1 MVVRRLTGVTM
12 ADEGAGESH
21 APTVDVVDW
30 VLRVGFA
37 LLFVNVGSEKL
48 FAGPA
53 SYWLTLFHKLGFGLW
68 FMYFTGTLQVI
79 GGLLLL
85 VPKTALIGLV
95 LLGATMAGAVG
106 CHLFLLDTGIGG
118 AIIPGTILIFL
129 IVTAHRRFRDRS
141 NQDPVIIRL

>member
-1 MVVRRLTGVTM
+1 MNDVGIR
-12 ADEGAGESH
+12 S
-21 APTVDVVDW
+21 APSVDVVDW

-37 LLFVNVGSEKL
+37 LLFVSVGSEKL
-48 FAGPA
+48 FPGPT
-53 SYWLTLFHKLGFGLW
+53 SYWITLFHKLGFGMW
-68 FMYFTGTLQVI
+68 FMYFTGTLQVV
-79 GGLLLL
+79 GGLLLI

-129 IVTAHRRFRDRS
+129 IVTAHRRLTDRS
-141 NQDPVIIRL
+141 NQEPVIIRL